1 MEEKNVFTAKSVD
14 EALDE
19 GLKTMGLTL
28 DEVDYEIIEEGKKG
42 LFGIG
47 TV

>member
-19 GLKTMGLTL
+19 GLKTMDLPSMKL
-28 DEVDYEIIEEGKKG
+28 IMKLSKKVKKD
-42 LFGIG
+42 FS
-47 TV
+47 V